1 MTLKPQ
7 TVYTDLL
14 EVVLYCL
21 TRYFC
26 LRGGDELCFALKSHF
41 KVQYYTEGPDQV
53 LRKIVY
59 INGKYEGRYLSW
71 KRIQLTS
78 TGYPELRESK
88 NNCVFDPFLY
98 ILKFIELERSHDAGR
113 LFLRVTPDTETLD
126 AKQFAAGVE
135 FAF

>member
-41 KVQYYTEGPDQV
+41 KVQYYTEGPDQG